1 MKTVEI
7 NETDEQKDKEV
18 WELYCMQ
25 RDSKYRDME
34 RNWEKKKQG
43 AGKETDIEVMD
54 CKLNSCQWGKME
66 SSSQSE

>member
-34 RNWEKKKQG
+34 RNWEKKNREQEKKQ
-43 AGKETDIEVMD
+43 T
-54 CKLNSCQWGKME
+54 
-66 SSSQSE
+66 

>member
-1 MKTVEI
+1 MKSVEI

-34 RNWEKKKQG
+34 RNREKKNREQEKKQ
-43 AGKETDIEVMD
+43 T
-54 CKLNSCQWGKME
+54 
-66 SSSQSE
+66 

>member
-1 MKTVEI
+1 MKSVEI

-34 RNWEKKKQG
+34 RN
-43 AGKETDIEVMD
+43 
-54 CKLNSCQWGKME
+54 
-66 SSSQSE
+66 